1 MRFAMRI
8 IAGILSLIVFTA
20 AGNTQTPTPA
30 PQVELKIRDLTI
42 VSDDLPRADRLRI
55 ARSLSGVIYDPDE
68 VQERVRRMLQDLGF
82 YHAQVDAPQLVKINP
97 VETSQPQTTNGID
110 VSIKVA
116 PGAQYRFGII
126 EIKHATVFPPD
137 KLRGQFPVKAGS
149 LFNVTS
155 VSYGLDRL
163 RNLYQ
168 SNGHINFGAIPTPA
182 IDEKRHVVNLTIDL
196 DEGKAY
202 VFGQLILDGI
212 EPHAGDGNALVTSW
226 DSLQGKPYNPDLL
239 KDWLASNWPSGTEG
253 LNHMHAIPDEQ
264 PQQVNFRLQFR

>member
-1 MRFAMRI
+1 MRFAVRI
-8 IAGILSLIVFTA
+8 IAGIALLLVFTA
-20 AGNTQTPTPA
+20 AGNTQTPQS
-30 PQVELKIRDLTI
+30 PQAELKIRNVAI
-42 VSDDLPRADRLRI
+42 ISDDLPAVDRLQI
-55 ARSLSGVIYDPDE
+55 ALLLQGGNSDPDE

-82 YHAQVDAPQLVKINP
+82 YHAQVDTPQLGNISQA
-97 VETSQPQTTNGID
+97 ETSQPQTTNGID
-110 VSIKVA
+110 VTVKVL

-126 EIKHATVFPPD
+126 EFKHATLFPPD

-155 VSYGLDRL
+155 VSYGLDQL

-182 IDEKRHVVNLTIDL
+182 IDEKRHIVNLTIDL

-202 VFGQLILDGI
+202 VFGQLNLDGI

-226 DSLQGKPYNPDLL
+226 ASLQGKPYNPDLL
-239 KDWLASNWPSGTEG
+239 KDWLASNWPSGSEG
-253 LNHMHAIPDEQ
+253 LSHMQAIPDEH